1 MSIDDLFYHAWR
13 RIVHELLKDVPEEV
27 RSGIRE
33 LLLLMEQVYREQ
45 RDRADEA
52 EKEAERMRKRYL
64 AAIKKQVKK
73 ADDEKTGV

>member
-13 RIVHELLKDVPEEV
+13 RIVYELLKDVPEEV

-73 ADDEKTGV
+73 ADDEKTDV